1 MVNSGLQHDV
11 LVVGAGLAG
20 MRAAVAAKQAGMD
33 VAIVSK
39 VHPMRSHSGA
49 AQGGINAA
57 VAKDDSWENHWFD
70 TVKGSDY
77 LADQDAAR
85 ILTEQAPENIFELEH
100 MGCLFSRWQDGRI
113 ATRPFG
119 GAGFPRTCFVADITG
134 HVILQTVYEQCLK
147 NEVKVYEE
155 FFVPS
160 LIVEDNVCR
169 GVIALDLASGE
180 FFPIRAKAVVFATGG
195 SGRVFFKSTNS
206 LISTGDGVAIAYR
219 AGAPAEDMEFIQFHP
234 TTLAANGVLITE
246 GARGEG
252 AYLLNSE
259 GERFMFR
266 YAPSKGEL
274 ASRDVVSRAE
284 WTEILEGRGVNGCV
298 MLDLRHLGKARIEE
312 RLPQIR
318 ELAIDFA
325 GVDPIDAPVPIKPGA
340 HYTMGGIRVDSACA
354 SPIQGFFAAGEC
366 AAVSVHGANRLGGN
380 SLLETVV
387 FGRVAGRSAAAYA
400 KDHDFAPLPASA
412 LQAQEERRRALF
424 ASSGKE
430 RVHVLR
436 DAMQAAMNEHFHIF
450 RDKINMEQGL
460 AKIRDL
466 RGRFGDIA
474 IGDHTMV
481 YNTALT
487 EAYELDAMLDLAEII
502 AVSALARTESRG
514 AHART
519 DYKDR
524 DDKKWLMHTVAHPS
538 AGGPKLSYQ
547 PVTMGKFQPME
558 RVY

>member
-1 MVNSGLQHDV
+1 MVDAAIQHDV

-20 MRAAVAAKQAGMD
+20 MRAAVAAREAGAD
-33 VAIVSK
+33 TAVLSK

-77 LADQDAAR
+77 LADQDAAE
-85 ILTEQAPENIFELEH
+85 ILTRMAPENIFELEH
-100 MGCLFSRWQDGRI
+100 QGCLFSRWQDGRI

-134 HVILQTVYEQCLK
+134 HVILQTVYEQVLK
-147 NEVKVYEE
+147 NGVTVYEE
-155 FFVPS
+155 YFVVS

-169 GVIALDLASGE
+169 GVIALDISTGQMSA
-180 FFPIRAKAVVFATGG
+180 IRAKSVVFATGG
-195 SGRVFFKSTNS
+195 SGRVFYKSTNS
-206 LISTGDGVAIAYR
+206 LISTGDGVAIAFA
-219 AGAPAEDMEFIQFHP
+219 AGAPVQDMEFIQFHP

-252 AYLLNSE
+252 AYLLNAE
-259 GERFMFR
+259 GERFMFK

-274 ASRDVVSRAE
+274 ASRDVVARAE

-298 MLDLRHLGKARIEE
+298 LLDLRHLGEARIQE

-325 GVDPIDAPVPIKPGA
+325 GVDPVDGPVPIKPGA
-340 HYTMGGIRVDSACA
+340 HYTMGGIRVDKTCA
-354 SPIQGFFAAGEC
+354 SPVQGFFAAGEC
-366 AAVSVHGANRLGGN
+366 SAVSVHGANRLGGN

-387 FGRVAGRSAAAYA
+387 FGKIAGASAARFAAEHDYAPFPAGALAAQEQRRTALFQSAGREKVA
-400 KDHDFAPLPASA
+400 
-412 LQAQEERRRALF
+412 
-424 ASSGKE
+424 
-430 RVHVLR
+430 VLR

-450 RDKINMEQGL
+450 RDKATMEAGL
-460 AKIRDL
+460 RKIRDL
-466 RGRFGDIA
+466 RGRFA
-474 IGDHTMV
+474 NVSIGDHSMV
-481 YNTALT
+481 FNTALT
-487 EAYELDAMLDLAEII
+487 EALELEAMLDLAEII
-502 AVSALARTESRG
+502 AVGAIARTESRG

-519 DYKDR
+519 DFKER
-524 DDKKWLMHTVAHPS
+524 DDAGWLKHTVVAKSPD
-538 AGGPKLSYQ
+538 GPELSYA

>member
-1 MVNSGLQHDV
+1 MVETGLQFDV
-11 LVVGAGLAG
+11 VVVGAGLAG
-20 MRAAVAAKQAGMD
+20 MRAAVAAKEAGAH
-33 VAIVSK
+33 VAMISK

-77 LADQDAAR
+77 LADQDAAE
-85 ILTEQAPENIFELEH
+85 ILTRLAPENIYELEH
-100 MGCLFSRWQDGRI
+100 LGCLFSRWPDGRI

-134 HVILQTVYEQCLK
+134 HVILQTVYEQVLK
-147 NEVKVYEE
+147 NDVTVLEE
-155 FFVPS
+155 FFVPA
-160 LIVEDNVCR
+160 LVVEDNICR
-169 GVIALDLASGE
+169 GVITLDIATGRFE
-180 FFPIRAKAVVFATGG
+180 QIQAKAVVFATGG
-195 SGRVFFKSTNS
+195 SGRVFYKSTNS

-219 AGAPAEDMEFIQFHP
+219 AGAPVQDMEFIQFHP

-252 AYLLNSE
+252 AYLLNAE
-259 GERFMFR
+259 GDRFMFK
-266 YAPSKGEL
+266 YAPNKGEL
-274 ASRDVVSRAE
+274 ASRDVVARAE

-298 MLDLRHLGKARIEE
+298 LLDLRHLGEARIQE

-325 GVDPIDAPVPIKPGA
+325 GVDPVDGPVPIKPGA
-340 HYTMGGIRVDSACA
+340 HYTMGGIRVDKTCA

-366 AAVSVHGANRLGGN
+366 SAVSVHGANRLGGN

-387 FGRVAGRSAAAYA
+387 FGKIAGRSAARYA
-400 KDHDFAPLPASA
+400 KEHDFAPLPTSA
-412 LQAQEERRRALF
+412 LQAQEDRRLALF
-424 ASSGKE
+424 NSKGTE
-430 RVHVLR
+430 RVADLR
-436 DAMQAAMNEHFHIF
+436 DAMQAVMNQHFHIF
-450 RDKINMEQGL
+450 RDKKQMTEGLNKIKVLRDRFKNVSIN
-460 AKIRDL
+460 
-466 RGRFGDIA
+466 
-474 IGDHTMV
+474 DHTMV
-481 YNTALT
+481 FNTALT
-487 EAYELDAMLDLAEII
+487 EAYELDAMLNLAEII
-502 AVSALARTESRG
+502 ATGAYERTESRG

-524 DDKKWLMHTVAHPS
+524 DDAYWLKHTVATYSPE
-538 AGGPKLSYQ
+538 GPRLSYE
-547 PVTMGKFQPME
+547 PVTLGKFQPME

>member
-1 MVNSGLQHDV
+1 MVEPMLQHDV
-11 LVVGAGLAG
+11 VVVGAGLAG
-20 MRAAVAAKQAGMD
+20 MRAAVAAKQAGAD
-33 VAIVSK
+33 VAMITK

-85 ILTEQAPENIFELEH
+85 ILTEQAPGNIYELEH
-100 MGCLFSRWQDGRI
+100 LGCLVSRWQDGRI

-134 HVILQTVYEQCLK
+134 HVILQTVYEQVLK
-147 NEVKVYEE
+147 NEVTVYEE
-155 FFVPS
+155 FFVPA
-160 LIVEDNVCR
+160 LIVEDNVVR
-169 GVIALDLASGE
+169 GVITLDLATGE
-180 FFPIRAKAVVFATGG
+180 FAAIRAKAVVFATGG
-195 SGRVFFKSTNS
+195 SGRVFYKSTNS

-219 AGAPAEDMEFIQFHP
+219 AGASVEDMEFIQFHP
-234 TTLAANGVLITE
+234 TTLASNGVLITE

-252 AYLLNSE
+252 AYLLNSQ
-259 GERFMFR
+259 GERFMFK

-325 GVDPIDAPVPIKPGA
+325 GVDPVDAPVPIKPGA
-340 HYTMGGIRVDSACA
+340 HYTMGGIRVGVDCA
-354 SPIQGFFAAGEC
+354 SPVQGFYAAGEC
-366 AAVSVHGANRLGGN
+366 SAVSVHGSNRLGGN
-380 SLLETVV
+380 SILETVV
-387 FGRVAGRSAAAYA
+387 FGKIAGQSAATYA
-400 KDHDFAPLPASA
+400 KGADYAPFPADA
-412 LQAQEERRRALF
+412 LARQEDRRQRLF
-424 ASSGKE
+424 DNKGKE
-430 RVHVLR
+430 RVAVLR
-436 DAMQAAMNEHFHIF
+436 DQMQSTMNEHFHIF
-450 RDKINMEQGL
+450 RDDSTMKKGL
-460 AKIRDL
+460 AKVREL
-466 RGRFGDIA
+466 RARYANVGIS
-474 IGDHTMV
+474 DHTMV
-481 YNTALT
+481 FNTALT

-502 AVSALARTESRG
+502 ATGALARTESRG

-524 DDKKWLMHTVAHPS
+524 DDANWLKHTVASYTPE
-538 AGGPKLSYQ
+538 GPRLAYE
-547 PVTMGKFQPME
+547 PVTLGTFQPME

>member
-11 LVVGAGLAG
+11 LVIGAGLAG
-20 MRAAVAAKQAGMD
+20 MRAAVD

-325 GVDPIDAPVPIKPGA
+325 GVDPIDSLVPIKPGA

-354 SPIQGFFAAGEC
+354 SPVQGFFAAGEC

-412 LQAQEERRRALF
+412 LQAQEERRRVLF
-424 ASSGKE
+424 ASTGKE

-450 RDKINMEQGL
+450 RDKALMERGL

>member
-1 MVNSGLQHDV
+1 MDDPVIQHEV

-20 MRAAVAAKQAGMD
+20 MRAAVAAREAGVD
-33 VAIVSK
+33 TAILSK

-77 LADQDAAR
+77 LADQDAAE
-85 ILTEQAPENIFELEH
+85 ILTRSAPENIYELEH
-100 MGCLFSRWQDGRI
+100 QGVLFSRWQDGRI

-134 HVILQTVYEQCLK
+134 HVILQTVYEQVLK
-147 NEVKVYEE
+147 NGAKVYEE
-155 FFVPS
+155 FFVVS
-160 LIVEDNVCR
+160 LIVEDGTCK
-169 GVIALDLASGE
+169 GVVALDIMTGRLVA
-180 FFPIRAKAVVFATGG
+180 FRAKAVVFATGG
-195 SGRVFFKSTNS
+195 AGRVFFKSTNS
-206 LISTGDGVAIAYR
+206 LINTGDGAAIAYR
-219 AGAPAEDMEFIQFHP
+219 AGAPIEDMEFIQFHP

-252 AYLLNSE
+252 AYLLNAE
-259 GERFMFR
+259 GERFMFK

-298 MLDLRHLGKARIEE
+298 LLDLRHLGEARIQE

-318 ELAIDFA
+318 ELATDYA
-325 GVDPIDAPVPIKPGA
+325 GVDPVEEPLPIRPGA
-340 HYTMGGIRVDSACA
+340 HYTMGGIRVDTHCA
-354 SPIQGFFAAGEC
+354 SPVQGFFAAGEC
-366 AAVSVHGANRLGGN
+366 SAVSVHGSNRLGGN

-387 FGRVAGRSAAAYA
+387 FGKIAGTSAAQFAREHDYA
-400 KDHDFAPLPASA
+400 ELPADAVQS
-412 LQAQEERRRALF
+412 QEQRRQRLF
-424 ASSGKE
+424 NNPGKE
-430 RVHVLR
+430 KVADLR

-450 RDKINMEQGL
+450 RYEKQMAAGVDKIR
-460 AKIRDL
+460 AL
-466 RGRFGDIA
+466 RERYASVSIADTSLVFNTAVCEALELDSMLDIA
-474 IGDHTMV
+474 EV
-481 YNTALT
+481 
-487 EAYELDAMLDLAEII
+487 I
-502 AVSALARTESRG
+502 ATGAIARTESRG

-524 DDKKWLMHTVAHPS
+524 DDVNWLKHTVASYSPD
-538 AGGPKLSYQ
+538 GPRLSYA